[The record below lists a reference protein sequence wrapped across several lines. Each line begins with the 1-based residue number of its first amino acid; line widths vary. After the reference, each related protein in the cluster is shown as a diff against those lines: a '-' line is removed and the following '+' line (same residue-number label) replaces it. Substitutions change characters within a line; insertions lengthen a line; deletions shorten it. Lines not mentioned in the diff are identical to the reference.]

1 MSFHG
6 FRAMASTLL
15 NELGY
20 NRDWIERQL
29 AHGPRDAVRASF
41 NYAEYLPEREPQ
53 NEGYPQIS
61 IADTGWTGEEREA
74 MSEHGFDD
82 MDMLR
87 A

>member
-1 MSFHG
+1 M
-6 FRAMASTLL
+6 
-15 NELGY
+15 NEMPDFQ
-20 NRDWIERQL
+20 N
-29 AHGPRDAVRASF
+29 AP
-41 NYAEYLPEREPQ
+41 PQ

-82 MDMLR
+82 MDILR